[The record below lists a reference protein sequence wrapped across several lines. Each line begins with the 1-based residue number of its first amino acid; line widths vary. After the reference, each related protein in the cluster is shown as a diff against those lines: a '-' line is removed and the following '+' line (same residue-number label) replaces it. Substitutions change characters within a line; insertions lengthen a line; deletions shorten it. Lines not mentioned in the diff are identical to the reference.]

1 MIPHQLLMTYGAD
14 TVIPVQYIASN
25 TVNLTSSSV
34 SWTPP
39 AGSQI
44 GDFVVAYIRSS
55 SYDQA
60 TAISGWTSAF
70 QTGPTIINGTGVY
83 IRGMYKVL
91 TAVTS
96 QNLTITN
103 STSGVFCLMSVFRN
117 VRTTTPI
124 TNISTG
130 GYTNA
135 GAGSPAPLSPS
146 LTGAI
151 SGQMICYVMSGS
163 TSITLT
169 PSGSSGSF
177 ITSSSSN
184 SRLRY
189 RRINQPGDYAWTG
202 SWTDGTGSG
211 RQHAF
216 VLNPK
221 T

>member
-14 TVIPVQYIASN
+14 TVIPVEYIASN

-55 SYDQA
+55 SSSQA

-70 QTGPTIINGTGVY
+70 QTGPTIVNSNSMY
-83 IRGMYKVL
+83 IRGMYRVL

-103 STSGVFCLMSVFRN
+103 STSGVSCLMNVFRN

-124 TNISTG
+124 TDISTG
-130 GYTNA
+130 GYTNP
-135 GAGSPAPLSPS
+135 GASTPAPLSPS

-151 SGQMICYVMSGS
+151 SGQIICYVMHGS

-177 ITSSSSN
+177 LSSN
-184 SRLRY
+184 DSRLRY
-189 RRINQPGDYAWTG
+189 RPINQPGDYAWTG
-202 SWTDGTGSG
+202 SWTGGTGNG
-211 RQHAF
+211 RQHKF

>member
-14 TVIPVQYIASN
+14 TVIPVEYIATN
-25 TVNLTSSSV
+25 TVDLTSSSV

-44 GDFVVAYIRSS
+44 GDFVVAYITSS
-55 SYDQA
+55 SSSRA

-70 QTGPTIINGTGVY
+70 QTGPTIVNGNSMY
-83 IRGMYKVL
+83 IRGMYTVL

-103 STSGVFCLMSVFRN
+103 STSGVSCRMSVFRN

-124 TNISTG
+124 TNITTG
-130 GYTNA
+130 GYTNP
-135 GAGSPAPLSPS
+135 GASTPAPHSPS

-151 SGQMICYVMSGS
+151 SGQIICYVMYGA
-163 TSITLT
+163 TNITLT
-169 PSGSSGSF
+169 PSGSEGNFLPSDDF
-177 ITSSSSN
+177 
-184 SRLRY
+184 RLRY
-189 RRINQPGDYAWTG
+189 KPIDQPGDYAWKA
-202 SWTDGTGSG
+202 SWSGGTGNG
-211 RQHAF
+211 RQHKF